1 MKTTI
6 NCCYCG
12 SIDVPEDLVCISTCE
27 LCCSQSVDILFDSL
41 GFIRRALL
49 KRHMRRWR
57 FMMSDFDA

>member
-1 MKTTI
+1 
-6 NCCYCG
+6 
-12 SIDVPEDLVCISTCE
+12 
-27 LCCSQSVDILFDSL
+27 VDILFDSL